1 MEMVPLQI
9 GKEQED
15 SRYRSACCL
24 PEVILILSS
33 DDLRLL
39 VFSSFWLHESEMA
52 FQEEAQPK
60 KTSVCLSAHF
70 DANEEEEK
78 ELKYADRERERGKE
92 KYRYLRLVGKNM
104 FFAGGQ
110 EDLDLLFASR
120 GRRREHPRHILPSEW
135 ERESPRERQLNK
147 NCSVQLKLGLV

>member
-78 ELKYADRERERGKE
+78 ELKYADRERERGREVSLSPAGWKKYVFRGWSRGSRPPLRLSRKE
-92 KYRYLRLVGKNM
+92 KRAPSPYTPVRVG
-104 FFAGGQ
+104 
-110 EDLDLLFASR
+110 
-120 GRRREHPRHILPSEW
+120 
-135 ERESPRERQLNK
+135 ERESTREATP
-147 NCSVQLKLGLV
+147 